1 MGLRSLA
8 RRYLPSELKASLRAW
23 PARVSRWVLPLFAR
37 WRWSSSLYYGLFSRA
52 FTREHFGVIQG
63 RRAYWR
69 SLNQDQQS
77 YALLR
82 RNTHRLEKGLIMRPR
97 RAVFAEAY
105 IEETVQM
112 FLRAQQSKV
121 IAAAELNWAH
131 DVLHEYFT
139 VVQDTPV
146 ITKARELWTTRTTA
160 DATNSGAVPYRRA
173 DAPALSV
180 NADDLEQLFRRRRS
194 VRWYLPEAVP
204 EQLLTRA
211 VNMATLAPSACNRQP
226 YSFYVINDA
235 ARAAKVASFA
245 GGTVGFAQQIPALIV
260 VVGDLSA
267 YPLER
272 DRHCIYIDG
281 ALAAM
286 QLMLATETLGLA
298 TCPINWPDI
307 EQRERA
313 MQRELQ
319 LEPYQRPIMLMAVGY
334 ADPEGGVAYSAK
346 KDDRV
351 LMRQ

>member
-1 MGLRSLA
+1 MTIRTLA
-8 RRYLPSELKASLRAW
+8 RKYLPTGLKASLRAF
-23 PARVSRWVLPLFAR
+23 PERLSRWVMPLFAR
-37 WRWSSSLYYGLFSRA
+37 WRWSASLYYGLFSRA
-52 FTREHFGVIQG
+52 FTREHYGVLQG

-69 SLNQDQQS
+69 SLHEDRQS

-105 IEETVQM
+105 IEETVRM
-112 FLRAQQSKV
+112 FLRAQQSSA
-121 IAAAELNWAH
+121 ISPNELAWAH
-131 DVLHEYFT
+131 DVLSEYFA
-139 VVQDTPV
+139 VVGDATV
-146 ITKARELWTTRTTA
+146 ITRARELWATRIDAATA
-160 DATNSGAVPYRRA
+160 RGGAVPYRRA

-180 NADDLEQLFRRRRS
+180 NTDDLEQLFRRRRS
-194 VRWYLPEAVP
+194 VRWYLPDPVP
-204 EQLLTRA
+204 PELIAQA
-211 VNMATLAPSACNRQP
+211 VNMASLAPSACNRQP
-226 YSFYVINDA
+226 YAFYTVTDA
-235 ARAAKVASFA
+235 ARAAKIASFA
-245 GGTVGFAQQIPALIV
+245 GGTAGFAEQLPALIV

-286 QLMLATETLGLA
+286 QFMLAAETLGLA

-307 EQRERA
+307 EPREQA
-313 MQRELQ
+313 LQRELQ
-319 LEPYQRPIMLMAVGY
+319 LEPYQRPIMLLAVGY

-351 LMRQ
+351 LMR